1 MSAISETYNCDCYEY
16 MRTLPDKYFDLC
28 IADPPYGIAELV
40 GCGRE
45 TARRICHGKDYPDY
59 QRQSRRKKKRIELNE
74 TLGKFKP
81 EQIIDYLRHLGY
93 KGELTLTTTQTIKL

>member
-1 MSAISETYNCDCYEY
+1 MGQRPRITDEQRKQVLQYREEGFCFED
-16 MRTLPDKYFDLC
+16 
-28 IADPPYGIAELV
+28 IAELV

-59 QRQSRRKKKRIELNE
+59 QRQSRRKKKRIELDE

-93 KGELTLTTTQTIKL
+93 KGELTLTTKQTIKL